1 MWQKGVGIMMGTLVS
16 LVGLALLDSINP
28 SALAVTVYLLLR
40 GEPYAPRVLAYVS
53 AVFATYLGI
62 GALLM
67 FGLDSLWAY
76 VEGPAAYAVQGVVG
90 ALLLGYALLAPGKS
104 REKKVRTPRS
114 LGMAAIFL
122 LGATVT
128 VVEFSTAFPYLGAL
142 AILSNTDL
150 SVAGW
155 LPILVGYNAIFVL
168 PPLLLLA
175 VYAAFG
181 ERARGALERLR
192 KRFEGGS
199 RETLLWIVGI
209 VGFFLLADSLAY
221 FDFFGLVDV
230 PRGE

>member
-1 MWQKGVGIMMGTLVS
+1 MTGTLVT
-16 LVGLALLDSINP
+16 LFGLALLDSINP
-28 SALAVTVYLLLR
+28 SALTVTVYLLLR
-40 GEPYAPRVLAYVS
+40 GGFYAPRVLAYVS

-67 FGLDSLWAY
+67 LGLGSLGAY

-90 ALLLGYALLAPGKS
+90 ALFLGYALLAPGKP

-114 LGMAAIFL
+114 LGLGAIFL
-122 LGATVT
+122 LGVTVT

-142 AILSNTDL
+142 AILSNADL
-150 SVAGW
+150 GVGGW

-168 PPLLLLA
+168 PPLLLL
-175 VYAAFG
+175 VVCVAFG
-181 ERARGALERLR
+181 ERARGVLERFK

-230 PRGE
+230 PRGG